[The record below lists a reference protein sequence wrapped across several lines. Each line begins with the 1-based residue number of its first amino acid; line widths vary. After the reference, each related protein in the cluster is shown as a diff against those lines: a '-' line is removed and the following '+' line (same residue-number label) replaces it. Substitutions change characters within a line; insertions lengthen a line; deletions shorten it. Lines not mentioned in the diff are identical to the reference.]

1 MRANYFNFKKWHA
14 GYLITNEQGRYAT
27 LSDEEFQNLVHRK
40 YNLLNP
46 ELAGQLKEKYFLF
59 DENEDVFIERV
70 KEPYR
75 EMKRYIF
82 SATCLH
88 IFVLTNQCNMCCVY
102 CQAQDSAGQQKGK
115 MSEDIAKRAVDIA
128 LQSPQRSIDF
138 EFQGGEP
145 LTNFEMIRFIVEYS
159 KKRCN
164 DKEIHY
170 SVVTNTL
177 LLNDEMIQYFK
188 EQQISVSTSLDGDET
203 VHNGNRPRLTGEG
216 TFATVCDNIKRLQK
230 AGVPVGAI
238 QTTTRK
244 SLGRGK
250 QIVDIYCKLGLHG
263 LFLRPLTPLGY
274 AKEQWDSIGYEPEQF
289 LDFYKRTLRYII
301 EKNQQG
307 YYLQEGHASIF
318 LAKILG
324 GYAQNYMELRSPC
337 GASVGQLAHYYDGNI
352 YTCDE
357 GRMMAEMGDDTFRLG
372 NVWKNDYDS
381 LMEGRTCKVTC
392 QASVLEALPSCCDCV
407 YHPYCGVCP
416 VINLAMENNIYERHA
431 NNYRC
436 RIYKGMLDIIFEF
449 LEEGEEVKRIFRSW
463 IE

>member
-1 MRANYFNFKKWHA
+1 MKINYFNFKPWKNKW
-14 GYLITNEQGRYAT
+14 LITNEQGRYAIVPN
-27 LSDEEFQNLVHRK
+27 EEFQNLIHGRYEQISEEFIEELKRK
-40 YNLLNP
+40 Y
-46 ELAGQLKEKYFLF
+46 FII
-59 DENEDVFIERV
+59 DENEDVFVERV

-102 CQAQDSAGQQKGK
+102 CQAQDSAHTKKGK
-115 MSEDIAKRAVDIA
+115 MTKEIAQKAVDIA
-128 LQSPQRSIDF
+128 LQSPERRLDF

-145 LTNFEMIRFIVEYS
+145 LVNFDIIRFIVEYAD
-159 KKRCN
+159 KYCN

-177 LLNDEMIQYFK
+177 LLNDEMIAYFK
-188 EQQISVSTSLDGDET
+188 EHEISVSTSLDGNAS
-203 VHNGNRPRLTGEG
+203 VHNDNRPQINGEE
-216 TFATVCDNIKRLQK
+216 TFDIVKKNVKRLQD
-230 AGVPVGAI
+230 AQVSVGAI
-238 QTTTRK
+238 QTTTKK
-244 SLGRGK
+244 SLRYGK
-250 QIVDIYCKLGLHG
+250 DIVDTYCNMGLHS

-274 AKEQWDSIGYEPEQF
+274 AREQWGEIGYTPEEF
-289 LDFYKRTLRYII
+289 IEFYKRTLGYII
-301 EKNQQG
+301 DKNKNG
-307 YYLQEGHASIF
+307 YYIQEGHACIF

-337 GASVGQLAHYYDGNI
+337 GAAVGQMAYYYDGNI

-357 GRMMAEMGDDTFRLG
+357 GRMIAEMGDSTFCLG
-372 NVWKNDYDS
+372 NVQEDDYDS
-381 LMEGRTCKVTC
+381 LIDGRTCRVTC
-392 QASVLEALPSCCDCV
+392 QASVLEGLPSCCDCV

-436 RIYKGMLDIIFEF
+436 KIYKGILDTLFEF
-449 LEEGEEVKRIFRSW
+449 LEKDKDVIGIFRSW